1 MSRCSPR
8 RSRSVIKVFARLF
21 QKAAQSRAKTAQAV
35 QWAILLRC
43 AFFVAPR
50 KARNKSTASS
60 FLPSFFLCAFGTKE
74 KSGHWKKLDFTYRK
88 RLYFPFVIKAIL
100 SAFRFSFDTRGA
112 KEKLTKE
119 NAAGYFARC
128 DGRPTLRALD
138 QRSLFEK
145 SDVKT
150 FKSFALNSPIN
161 CNLSTIRSNIFYRY
175 SALQGRGF
183 LLYGNRSSKARRSIL
198 RH

>member
-1 MSRCSPR
+1 M
-8 RSRSVIKVFARLF
+8 
-21 QKAAQSRAKTAQAV
+21 

-161 CNLSTIRSNIFYRY
+161 INLSVNIFFRHTTVAQKRGKLFTVALTYRV
-175 SALQGRGF
+175 AVLGKGF
-183 LLYGNRSSKARRSIL
+183 NKCVDLV
-198 RH
+198 